1 MKTKFSLLAVLLI
14 LAFVLGACA
23 TAPAATAAPAAPAEP
38 TKKPLKI
45 GFSHCNLTILWMA
58 ELQTHV
64 EKKAKEL
71 GVELVITNANDDKNK
86 QVTDVENLISQ
97 GVDGLLIVPVDSNAA
112 ITLVEKAQA
121 AKLPVAVASRAI
133 ASDYVL
139 TFATGDDLEAGRL
152 VGQYFA
158 DKLGGKGNIVF
169 LPGPLGLNPVIL
181 RSQGFKEILAKYP
194 DMKIVAEQVAD
205 NNRAK
210 AVTVMENILTANP
223 KIDAVFGTNDEM
235 ALGAFIAMKAAGR
248 ENEALIAT
256 VGGHMETFTSIKN
269 GEMDGCVFYPNT
281 MGARAFELLVDFLN
295 GKTVPK
301 KEVVPSALI
310 TKENVDQYI
319 AALK

>member
-1 MKTKFSLLAVLLI
+1 MRSKIGFATMILI
-14 LAFVLGACA
+14 VAFVLGACA
-23 TAPAATAAPAAPAEP
+23 AAPAASSAAVSPEP
-38 TKKPLKI
+38 TAKTYKI

-71 GVELVITNANDDKNK
+71 GVDLIITNANDDKNK
-86 QVTDVENLISQ
+86 QVTDVENLLSQ
-97 GVDGLLIVPVDSNAA
+97 GIDGLLIVPVDSKAA
-112 ITLVEKAQA
+112 VQLVDMAT
-121 AKLPVAVASRAI
+121 AKGVPVTVASRAI
-133 ASDYVL
+133 AADAVVS
-139 TFATGDDLEAGRL
+139 FATGDDLEAGRL

-158 DKLGGKGNIVF
+158 DVLGGKGNIVL

-181 RSQGFKEILAKYP
+181 RTQGFKEVLAKYP

-210 AVTVMENILTANP
+210 AVTVTENILTANP

-235 ALGAFIAMKAAGR
+235 ALGAYIAMKAAGR
-248 ENEALIAT
+248 ANEAKIAT

-269 GEMDGCVFYPNT
+269 GEMSACVFYPNT
-281 MGARAFELLVDFLN
+281 MGARALELLVDHLN
-295 GKTVPK
+295 GKTVAK
-301 KEVVPSALI
+301 KDIVPSALI
-310 TKENVDQYI
+310 TKDNVDQYI